1 METKNNVTITD
12 MLSRAFYLCK
22 NNFLEILK
30 VIGIYIIPSIVIL
43 VIALISLFS
52 GIFIS
57 MMFTSLSSYQN
68 IISSTIGV
76 GSILLMIIIIFII
89 TLISGFGSLVIAK
102 ILDEANKENKIT
114 WKDATKY
121 VWNKKWAAL
130 GLNILIFLMTF
141 SFFIVVVFLTVL
153 ISVITFGIGALIMIP
168 LMIGSFLIVSPF
180 SALINAMFIVRDLS
194 VTQSIGEAFSVF
206 SKGSFWRS
214 IGVLASIGGII
225 AIAAI
230 VLYALQSIPIL
241 GFFIGILG
249 QPLIGAYMFAY
260 LNIFSFDGNK
270 KISEFNL

>member
-22 NNFLEILK
+22 DNFWEILK
-30 VIGIYIIPSIVIL
+30 VIGIYIIPSIAVL

-76 GSILLMIIIIFII
+76 GSILLMIITIFII

-114 WKDATKY
+114 WKEATKY
-121 VWNKKWAAL
+121 VWGKKWSAL
-130 GLNILIFLMTF
+130 GLNILLFLMIF
-141 SFFIVVVFLTVL
+141 SFFVVLIFLTLL
-153 ISVITFGIGALIMIP
+153 ISIITFGFGAIIMIP
-168 LMIGSFLIVSPF
+168 LAIALFLIVTPF
-180 SALINAMFIVRDLS
+180 SGLVNAIFIVRDLNAIE
-194 VTQSIGEAFSVF
+194 SIGEAFALF
-206 SKGSFWRS
+206 KKGSFWRS
-214 IGVLASIGGII
+214 IGVLASIAGISV
-225 AIAAI
+225 IAAI
-230 VLYALQSIPIL
+230 ILYVLQRIPVL

-249 QPLIGAYMFAY
+249 QSIINAYVFAY

-270 KISEFNL
+270 KIREFNL

>member
-121 VWNKKWAAL
+121 VWSRKWSAL

-141 SFFIVVVFLTVL
+141 SFFIVLIFLTVL
-153 ISVITFGIGALIMIP
+153 ISIITFGFGAIIMIP

-194 VTQSIGEAFSVF
+194 VTQSIGVSFSIF

-249 QPLIGAYMFAY
+249 QPLISAYMFAY
-260 LNIFSFDGNK
+260 LNIFSFDRNK